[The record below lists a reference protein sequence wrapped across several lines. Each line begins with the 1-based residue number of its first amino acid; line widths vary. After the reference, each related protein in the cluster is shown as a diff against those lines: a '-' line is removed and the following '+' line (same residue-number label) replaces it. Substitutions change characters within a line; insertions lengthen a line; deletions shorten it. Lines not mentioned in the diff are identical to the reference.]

1 MVEKAKSVPVTR
13 EKAAGKT
20 PVEAG
25 EWGGL
30 MPHSLGELR
39 QEIDSLFEDF
49 FSPDFPFGS
58 FRRRLG
64 RVKPFGGF
72 EPSLRR
78 LMPNLDV
85 AETEKAFQ
93 ITAELPGMDEKDI
106 EVTVSDGVLK
116 LEGEKKEEREEKKK
130 SYYLS
135 ERHYGSV
142 QRAIALPEGVDADKI
157 SAKFEKGVLTVDL
170 PKTPEKQK
178 AVKKIKIAKK

>member
-1 MVEKAKSVPVTR
+1 MAEKAKSVSVTR

-20 PVEAG
+20 PAEAG

-49 FSPDFPFGS
+49 FSPDFLFGS
-58 FRRRLG
+58 FRRRFG
-64 RVKPFGGF
+64 RVKPYGGF
-72 EPSLRR
+72 EPSLQR

-85 AETEKAFQ
+85 AETDKAFQ
-93 ITAELPGMDEKDI
+93 ITVELPGMDEKDI
-106 EVTVSDGVLK
+106 EIIVSDGVLK
-116 LEGEKKEEREEKKK
+116 LEGEKKEEREEKNK

-135 ERHYGSV
+135 ERRYGSV
-142 QRAIALPEGVDADKI
+142 QRALALPEGVDTDKI

-170 PKTPEKQK
+170 PKSPEKQT